1 MKPTHIQRNV
11 AGDIVGLVQRELT
24 PDERASGLWQ
34 SAAADGPEVQAFL
47 RQVEGGTSANPLAD
61 TDTALARVTEDLIDV
76 LIDKG
81 VIQFTD
87 LPAAAQNKLLQ
98 RRQTRSR
105 LANRLNLLG
114 DSEII

>member
-1 MKPTHIQRNV
+1 MSPTYVQRGADGEV
-11 AGDIVGLVQRELT
+11 IGLIQRELT
-24 PDERASGLWQ
+24 ADERATGQW
-34 SAAADGPEVQAFL
+34 ATVAADGPEVAAFL
-47 RQVEGGTSANPLAD
+47 RRVGSEHGANPLAD
-61 TDTALARVTEDLIDV
+61 TDAALARVTEDLIDV

-87 LPAAAQNKLLQ
+87 LPAAAQTKLLQ

-114 DSEII
+114 DSDII